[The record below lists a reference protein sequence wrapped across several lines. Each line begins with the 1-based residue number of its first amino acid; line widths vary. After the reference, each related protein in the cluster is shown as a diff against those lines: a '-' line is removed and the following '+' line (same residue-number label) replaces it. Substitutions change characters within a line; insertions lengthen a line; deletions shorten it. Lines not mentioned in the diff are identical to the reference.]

1 MTYAT
6 ISSKGQITLPVK
18 FLRGLGLKPKDR
30 IEIEQSGDQLK
41 IRKADDFLALRG
53 SLKGRGPKDLK
64 EIKAAMMKG
73 VAAHVMGRKA

>member
-30 IEIEQSGDQLK
+30 IEIDQAKNELR
-41 IRKADDFLALRG
+41 IRKAVDFLSLKG
-53 SLKGRGPKDLK
+53 SLKSKRVANERENMMRAVGEHHAARRG
-64 EIKAAMMKG
+64 
-73 VAAHVMGRKA
+73 

>member
-18 FLRGLGLKPKDR
+18 FLRGLGLKPKD
-30 IEIEQSGDQLK
+30 
-41 IRKADDFLALRG
+41 
-53 SLKGRGPKDLK
+53 LK